1 MIISTTGCYFSMIL
15 KQIHDVTG
23 REMPHQHTSMTHT
36 SIFKQ
41 NNNKVMFFMIIYPLL
56 INIKAQKY

>member
-1 MIISTTGCYFSMIL
+1 MIISTTERYFSKTL
-15 KQIHDVTG
+15 KQIDEVNG

-41 NNNKVMFFMIIYPLL
+41 NHNKVMFFMIIYPL
-56 INIKAQKY
+56 